1 MPGAAPGRWRSSRH
15 VEVADESMRP
25 TLAPGDR
32 LRIDPRAYRD
42 RPPRVGEIV
51 VAIDPEAADRWLV
64 KRVAAVGPGRFWHLP
79 GRLVPAGPEGPVDR
93 PANAG
98 ELLELG
104 ADEVYLLS
112 DAPLGGRDS
121 RRFGP
126 VPFAALV
133 GRVYRRYFP
142 PERRADL

>member
-1 MPGAAPGRWRSSRH
+1 MPGAGPGRWRSSRR

-32 LRIDPRAYRD
+32 LRVDPRAYRD

-79 GRLVPAGPEGPVDR
+79 GQLVPAAPEGAADR
-93 PANAG
+93 PADAG

-104 ADEVYLLS
+104 ADDVYLLS

-126 VPFAALV
+126 VRRATLI
-133 GRVYRRYFP
+133 GRVTERYSP
-142 PERRADL
+142 VERAGPL